1 MLDTS
6 GLVTTTI
13 FNTKKE
19 KSGSVKK
26 SNYDAKISDRETK
39 YFITSDYKEFKKEI
53 LDAKIKEKWLLN
65 KFDISNLVK
74 MLI

>member
-1 MLDTS
+1 M
-6 GLVTTTI
+6 
-13 FNTKKE
+13 E

-53 LDAKIKEKWLLN
+53 LDAKIKEK
-65 KFDISNLVK
+65 
-74 MLI
+74 

>member
-1 MLDTS
+1 M
-6 GLVTTTI
+6 
-13 FNTKKE
+13 E

-26 SNYDAKISDRETK
+26 SNYDAKISDREKK

>member
-1 MLDTS
+1 M
-6 GLVTTTI
+6 
-13 FNTKKE
+13 E

-26 SNYDAKISDRETK
+26 ENYDAKISGRETK
-39 YFITSDYKEFKKEI
+39 YFFTSDYTEFKKEI

-65 KFDISNLVK
+65 KFNISNLVK

>member
-1 MLDTS
+1 M
-6 GLVTTTI
+6 
-13 FNTKKE
+13 E

>member
-1 MLDTS
+1 M
-6 GLVTTTI
+6 
-13 FNTKKE
+13 E

-39 YFITSDYKEFKKEI
+39 YFITSDYKEFKKET

>member
-1 MLDTS
+1 M
-6 GLVTTTI
+6 
-13 FNTKKE
+13 E

-26 SNYDAKISDRETK
+26 ANYDAKISDRETK

>member
-1 MLDTS
+1 M
-6 GLVTTTI
+6 
-13 FNTKKE
+13 E

-39 YFITSDYKEFKKEI
+39 CFIISDYKEFKKEI
-53 LDAKIKEKWLLN
+53 LDTKTKEKWLLN
-65 KFDISNLVK
+65 KFDIANLVK